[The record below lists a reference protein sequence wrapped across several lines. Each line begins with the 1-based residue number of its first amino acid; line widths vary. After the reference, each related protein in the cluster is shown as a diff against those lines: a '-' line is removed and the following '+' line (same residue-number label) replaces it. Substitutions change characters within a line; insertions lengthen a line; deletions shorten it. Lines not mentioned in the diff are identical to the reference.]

1 MNQILYTGNK
11 NSGAMELKKV
21 IKIFVIGI
29 LIFAIGC
36 LAEGSYGVVKEIQ
49 EEANKIVDPNVTIE
63 QIEDIVQIQIEHRR
77 AIDKIVYILNDGEEV
92 VLQGKGKKDI
102 TEQIVMPEGENTLN
116 IRIIDSKGHEVSY
129 NNTYFVE
136 KIDRTNPEIELLV
149 EDAKVKI
156 VAKDETALSHISYY
170 WNLEDE
176 TILEAREE
184 SPNQIEEKLTI
195 LKGQNVLT
203 VIAVDLAGNETKVE
217 QTYIGATKPTIET
230 FVENDYLVIKVND
243 EDSIKKIEYTH
254 NGEEY
259 STDKDNLGIVLN
271 MKEAY
276 CRQDLVSGKNTF
288 SIRAYNASGL
298 VTEKTLE
305 IDF

>member
-29 LIFAIGC
+29 LIFGIAC
-36 LAEGSYGVVKEIQ
+36 LAEGGYGIAKTIQ
-49 EEANKIVDPNVTIE
+49 EESNRVVDPNVNIE
-63 QIEDIVQIQIEHRR
+63 QIEDIVQIKIKHRN
-77 AIDKIVYILNDGEEV
+77 AIDKIIYILNGGEEV
-92 VLQGKGKKDI
+92 VLQGKGQKEI
-102 TEQIVMPEGENTLN
+102 TEQITMPEGENTLS
-116 IRIIDSKGHEVSY
+116 IRIIDNKGHEVSY

-136 KIDRTNPEIELLV
+136 KIDKTNPEVELLV

-156 VAKDETALSHISYY
+156 VAKDETALSYISYY
-170 WNLEDE
+170 WNEEDE

-184 SPNQIEEKLTI
+184 SPNQIEEKLAI
-195 LKGQNVLT
+195 LKGENILT

-230 FVENDYLVIKVND
+230 FTENDYLVIKVND

-259 STDKDNLGIVLN
+259 STDKDNTGISLN
-271 MKEAY
+271 MKEVY
-276 CRQDLVSGKNTF
+276 CRQNLVSGNNTF
-288 SIRAYNASGL
+288 NIRAYNASGL
-298 VTEKTLE
+298 VTEKTIE

>member
-21 IKIFVIGI
+21 IRIFVIGI
-29 LIFAIGC
+29 LIFGISC
-36 LAEGSYGVVKEIQ
+36 LTEGGYGIAKTVQ
-49 EEANKIVDPNVTIE
+49 EEANKIVDPDVTIE
-63 QIEDIVQIQIEHRR
+63 QIEDIIQIKIEHRR
-77 AIDKIVYILNDGEEV
+77 AIDKIIYVLNGEEV
-92 VLQGKGKKDI
+92 VLQGKGQKEI
-102 TEQIVMPEGENTLN
+102 TEQISMPEGDNTFSV
-116 IRIIDSKGHEVSY
+116 RIIDSKGHEVSY
-129 NNTYFVE
+129 NSTYFVE
-136 KIDRTNPEIELLV
+136 KIDKTSPEIELLV

-156 VAKDETALSHISYY
+156 VAKDETGLSHISYY
-170 WNLEDE
+170 WNNEDE

-195 LKGQNVLT
+195 LKGQNLLT
-203 VIAVDLAGNETKVE
+203 VIAVDTTGNETVVE

-230 FVENDYLVIKVND
+230 FAENDYLVIKVND

-254 NGEEY
+254 NGTEY

-298 VTEKTLE
+298 VTEVE
-305 IDF
+305 VDIDF